1 MDLNP
6 PGRPDAEEPGRKA
19 AQDALVKSPILALG
33 LPRPK
38 VGGVARNLVVVGGA
52 TAIGQGALVL
62 AAPVLARLYDPEAFG
77 LLSVYAAM
85 LSILLAVSSLR
96 YDFAVPIATDDA
108 EAVHL
113 LCVCLVAGGVA
124 SLAVGVV
131 VFAWGSQLSALL
143 GAAPLAPYLWILPVG
158 LLVASASQAVTSWAT
173 YHRLFPRIGRLRAT
187 QGLGQAVCQAGLGI
201 LRVGPIGLIIG
212 DTAGRVLGTEQ
223 LVRPLM
229 GALRSTQLTT
239 NAMRRYAR
247 DRWGFARVMT
257 AASLLNVLSLQVPF
271 LMIPALF
278 DLQLSGQYFLAYKV
292 LVLPTSLVAAAVSQV
307 FFGEASARR
316 QDPARL
322 HALARNTAV
331 SLFVFS
337 IPTYL
342 TVLFAGP
349 ALIRVVFGSQW
360 GMAGLYAQIM
370 APGLILWGVAN
381 PISTLLLVGRRE
393 LESLGFTVA
402 ELAMKVGALIGG
414 ALIHSLTAGL
424 VFLSVATILINI
436 GALWRFL
443 RVAKVGLPDLIRP
456 TGRILAL
463 TLPWMVMV
471 VLVGAV
477 TSVGVAI
484 AAPVAWAF
492 AFGLSARL
500 SPEARALLSGAHD

>member
-1 MDLNP
+1 MKEPVRALRRR
-6 PGRPDAEEPGRKA
+6 RP
-19 AQDALVKSPILALG
+19 Q
-33 LPRPK
+33 
-38 VGGVARNLVVVGGA
+38 VGAVARNLAVVGGA

-62 AAPVLARLYDPEAFG
+62 ATPLLARLYDPEAFG

-96 YDFAVPIATDDA
+96 YDFAVPIADDDG

-113 LCVCLVAGGVA
+113 LCVCLVFGGFT
-124 SLAVGVV
+124 SLAVGLVV
-131 VFAWGSQLSALL
+131 IAWGSGLSALL
-143 GAAPLAPYLWILPVG
+143 GAAPLAPFLWILPVG
-158 LLVASASQAVTSWAT
+158 LLVASTSQAVTSWAT

-187 QGLGQAVCQAGLGI
+187 QGLGQAVCQAALGI
-201 LRVGPIGLIIG
+201 LRVGPIGLIVG

-223 LVRPLM
+223 LLRPLV
-229 GALRSTQLTT
+229 GTLRSATLTMK
-239 NAMRRYAR
+239 AVRHSAR
-247 DRWGFARVMT
+247 KRWGFARVMT

-278 DLQLSGQYFLAYKV
+278 DLQLSGQYFLAYRM

-322 HALARNTAV
+322 RALARNTAV

-349 ALIRVVFGSQW
+349 ALIHVVFGSQW

-393 LESLGFTVA
+393 VESLGFTVA
-402 ELAMKVGALIGG
+402 ELALKVGALMGG
-414 ALIHSLTAGL
+414 AVLHSLTAGL
-424 VFLSVATILINI
+424 VLLSVATILINI

-443 RVAKVGLPDLIRP
+443 RVANVGLPDLIRP

-463 TLPWMVMV
+463 TLPWMG
-471 VLVGAV
+471 VLVLVALVTQEGAAV
-477 TSVGVAI
+477 
-484 AAPVAWAF
+484 AAPVAWAIS
-492 AFGLSARL
+492 FGLSARL
-500 SPEARALLSGAHD
+500 SPESRALLSGTHD